1 MVSRKHAP
9 RSKSES
15 SLQQPGKSPPPS
27 PRSFPTA
34 DGDNAQSGNGKKLTK
49 PPEGGALLPFTG
61 LRVTAPPLLALSTQ
75 GLLGRRWHH
84 GGGKGGWGHPS
95 GLPKT
100 RVPCLACCQWTTSG
114 SVPKSSVSED
124 PSTCPTALLRIE
136 ATSCEV
142 RSVRPGPYRSRHRN
156 CSRSSGFRSE
166 LLQPPL
172 PSPPPAPCNGEGF
185 TVRGASHP
193 GGGQSSTLGPGR
205 LPVLVELL
213 VQGCGIGKPR
223 FRSQR
228 AHRRPC
234 GSRAPALPLK
244 TRGPRL
250 MEQGKAGS
258 QRHF

>member
-61 LRVTAPPLLALSTQ
+61 LRVTPPLLALSTQ

-124 PSTCPTALLRIE
+124 PSTCPTALLRIK

-172 PSPPPAPCNGEGF
+172 PFPPPAPCNGEGF

-193 GGGQSSTLGPGR
+193 GGGGGRAKQHAGPRQAPCAGGAVSAGLR
-205 LPVLVELL
+205 DRKAKVPVPTCSLASLWEP
-213 VQGCGIGKPR
+213 GT
-223 FRSQR
+223 
-228 AHRRPC
+228 
-234 GSRAPALPLK
+234 RAPS
-244 TRGPRL
+244 
-250 MEQGKAGS
+250 QDSGS
-258 QRHF
+258 SADGTG

>member
-61 LRVTAPPLLALSTQ
+61 LRVTLALSTQ

-124 PSTCPTALLRIE
+124 PSTCPTASLRIK
-136 ATSCEV
+136 ATSCKV

-156 CSRSSGFRSE
+156 CSRSSGFQSE
-166 LLQPPL
+166 LLQPPYV
-172 PSPPPAPCNGEGF
+172 F
-185 TVRGASHP
+185 
-193 GGGQSSTLGPGR
+193 
-205 LPVLVELL
+205 
-213 VQGCGIGKPR
+213 
-223 FRSQR
+223 
-228 AHRRPC
+228 
-234 GSRAPALPLK
+234 
-244 TRGPRL
+244 
-250 MEQGKAGS
+250 
-258 QRHF
+258 

>member
-1 MVSRKHAP
+1 MKCAVS
-9 RSKSES
+9 
-15 SLQQPGKSPPPS
+15 
-27 PRSFPTA
+27 
-34 DGDNAQSGNGKKLTK
+34 
-49 PPEGGALLPFTG
+49 G
-61 LRVTAPPLLALSTQ
+61 LVLIDPDIETAPAAPASNQSFFSLL
-75 GLLGRRWHH
+75 
-84 GGGKGGWGHPS
+84 
-95 GLPKT
+95 
-100 RVPCLACCQWTTSG
+100 
-114 SVPKSSVSED
+114 
-124 PSTCPTALLRIE
+124 CP
-136 ATSCEV
+136 
-142 RSVRPGPYRSRHRN
+142 
-156 CSRSSGFRSE
+156 
-166 LLQPPL
+166 
-172 PSPPPAPCNGEGF
+172 PPPAPCNGEGL
-185 TVRGASHP
+185 TARGASHP